1 VAGPKVRCGLP
12 TLPGSGYL
20 SWSALSEFCAS
31 KGISMKV
38 MVALKRVVDFNVRV
52 RPRAD
57 GLGVET
63 AGVKMSVNPF
73 DENAIEEALRLKEAG
88 KASEIVAVSLG
99 GTGAQEGL
107 RHALAMGVDRV
118 IHGPVETGNDELDSL
133 AVAKLLK
140 AIVDA
145 EQPQLIILGK
155 QAIDD
160 DAGQTAQMLAA
171 LLDWPQAVAVSKLSV
186 EGNALNVV
194 REIDGGTESLSIDL
208 PAVVSADLRLNDP
221 RFVKLPN
228 LMMAKKKPIGSIDLS
243 GVAAGVSVAV
253 KKVAE
258 PPARAAGVRVA
269 SVAELVDKLKNE
281 AGVLS

>member
-1 VAGPKVRCGLP
+1 
-12 TLPGSGYL
+12 
-20 SWSALSEFCAS
+20 
-31 KGISMKV
+31 MKV
-38 MVALKRVVDFNVRV
+38 LVALKRVIDYNVRV

-88 KASEIVAVSLG
+88 KATEIVAVTLG
-99 GTGAQEGL
+99 GAAAQEGL

-118 IHGPVETGNDELDSL
+118 IHGETADELDSL
-133 AVAKLLK
+133 AVAKYLK
-140 AIVDA
+140 AVVAA
-145 EQPQLIILGK
+145 EQPQLVLLGK

-160 DAGQTAQMLAA
+160 DAGQAAQMLAA
-171 LLDWPQAVAVSKLSV
+171 LLDWPQAVAVSKLTV
-186 EGNALNVV
+186 EGNAITVV
-194 REIDGGTESLSIDL
+194 REIDGGTETLNIDL
-208 PAVVSADLRLNDP
+208 PAVISADLRLNDP

-243 GVAAGVSVAV
+243 GVAAPLSLAV
-253 KKVAE
+253 KAVAE
-258 PPARAAGVRVA
+258 PPARKGGVKLN

>member
-1 VAGPKVRCGLP
+1 
-12 TLPGSGYL
+12 
-20 SWSALSEFCAS
+20 
-31 KGISMKV
+31 MKV
-38 MVALKRVVDFNVRV
+38 LVALKRVIDYNVRV
-52 RPRAD
+52 RSRAD

-88 KASEIVAVSLG
+88 KATEIVAVTLG
-99 GTGAQEGL
+99 GAGAQEGL

-118 IHGPVETGNDELDSL
+118 IHGETADELDSL
-133 AVAKLLK
+133 AVAKYLK
-140 AIVDA
+140 AVVAA
-145 EQPQLIILGK
+145 EQPQLVLLGK

-160 DAGQTAQMLAA
+160 DAGQAAQMLAA

-186 EGNALNVV
+186 EGSAITVV
-194 REIDGGTESLSIDL
+194 REIDGGTETLNIDL
-208 PAVVSADLRLNDP
+208 PAVISADLRLNDP

-243 GVAAGVSVAV
+243 GVAAPVSLAV
-253 KKVAE
+253 KAVAE
-258 PPARAAGVRVA
+258 PPPRKGGVKLN

-281 AGVLS
+281 AGVL

>member
-1 VAGPKVRCGLP
+1 
-12 TLPGSGYL
+12 
-20 SWSALSEFCAS
+20 
-31 KGISMKV
+31 MKV
-38 MVALKRVVDFNVRV
+38 LVALKRVVDYNVRV
-52 RPRAD
+52 RPNAD
-57 GLGVET
+57 GTGVET

-88 KASEIVAVSLG
+88 KATEIVAVSLG
-99 GTGAQEGL
+99 NAGAQEAL

-118 IHGPVETGNDELDSL
+118 IHGDVAGELDSL

-140 AIVDA
+140 SVVES
-145 EQPQLIILGK
+145 EQPQLVMLGK

-186 EGNALNVV
+186 DGNAITVV
-194 REIDGGTESLSIDL
+194 REIDGGTETLGIDL
-208 PAVVSADLRLNDP
+208 PAVISTDLRLNDP

-243 GVAAGVSVAV
+243 GVGATASL
-253 KKVAE
+253 KTLKVAE
-258 PPARAAGVRVA
+258 PPPRKAGVKLG
-269 SVAELVDKLKNE
+269 SVAELVEKLKNE
-281 AGVLS
+281 AGVL

>member
-1 VAGPKVRCGLP
+1 
-12 TLPGSGYL
+12 
-20 SWSALSEFCAS
+20 
-31 KGISMKV
+31 MKV
-38 MVALKRVVDFNVRV
+38 LVALKRVVDFNVRV

-88 KASEIVAVSLG
+88 KATEIVAVTLG
-99 GTGAQEGL
+99 GIGTQEGL

-118 IHGPVETGNDELDSL
+118 LHGETPEDLDSL
-133 AVAKLLK
+133 AVAKYLK
-140 AIVDA
+140 AVVEA
-145 EQPQLIILGK
+145 EQPQLVLLGK

-171 LLDWPQAVAVSKLSV
+171 LLDWPQSVATSKLEI
-186 EGNALNVV
+186 EGNTATVV
-194 REIDGGTESLSIDL
+194 REIDGGTETLSLDL
-208 PAVVSADLRLNDP
+208 PAVISADLRLNDP

-243 GVAAGVSVAV
+243 GVAAAPHIKVN
-253 KKVAE
+253 KVAE
-258 PPARAAGVRVA
+258 PPPRAAGIKVG
-269 SVAELVDKLKNE
+269 SVAELLDKLKNE
-281 AGVLS
+281 AGVL

>member
-1 VAGPKVRCGLP
+1 
-12 TLPGSGYL
+12 
-20 SWSALSEFCAS
+20 
-31 KGISMKV
+31 MKV
-38 MVALKRVVDFNVRV
+38 LVALKRVIDYNVRV

-88 KASEIVAVSLG
+88 KATEIVAVTLG
-99 GTGAQEGL
+99 GAAAQEGL

-118 IHGPVETGNDELDSL
+118 IHGETADELDSL
-133 AVAKLLK
+133 AVAKYLK
-140 AIVDA
+140 AVVAA
-145 EQPQLIILGK
+145 EQPQLVLLGK

-160 DAGQTAQMLAA
+160 DAGQAAQMLAA
-171 LLDWPQAVAVSKLSV
+171 LLDWPQAVAVSKLTV
-186 EGNALNVV
+186 EGNAITVV
-194 REIDGGTESLSIDL
+194 REIDGGTETLNIDL
-208 PAVVSADLRLNDP
+208 PAVIAADLRLNDP

-243 GVAAGVSVAV
+243 GVAAPLSLAV
-253 KKVAE
+253 KAVAE
-258 PPARAAGVRVA
+258 PPARKGGVKLN

>member
-1 VAGPKVRCGLP
+1 
-12 TLPGSGYL
+12 
-20 SWSALSEFCAS
+20 
-31 KGISMKV
+31 MKV
-38 MVALKRVVDFNVRV
+38 LVALKRVVDYNVRV
-52 RPRAD
+52 RPNAD
-57 GLGVET
+57 GTGVET

-88 KASEIVAVSLG
+88 KATEIVAVSLG
-99 GTGAQEGL
+99 NAGAQEAL

-118 IHGPVETGNDELDSL
+118 IHGDVAGELDSL

-140 AIVDA
+140 SVVES
-145 EQPQLIILGK
+145 EQPQLVMLGK

-186 EGNALNVV
+186 EGNAITVV
-194 REIDGGTESLSIDL
+194 REIDGGTETLGIDL
-208 PAVVSADLRLNDP
+208 PAVISTDLRLNDP

-243 GVAAGVSVAV
+243 GVGATASL
-253 KKVAE
+253 KTLKVAE
-258 PPARAAGVRVA
+258 PPPRKAGVKLG
-269 SVAELVDKLKNE
+269 SVAELVEKLKNE
-281 AGVLS
+281 AGVL

>member
-1 VAGPKVRCGLP
+1 
-12 TLPGSGYL
+12 
-20 SWSALSEFCAS
+20 
-31 KGISMKV
+31 MKV
-38 MVALKRVVDFNVRV
+38 LVALKRVIDYNVRV

-88 KASEIVAVSLG
+88 KATEIVAVTLG
-99 GTGAQEGL
+99 GAAAQEGL

-118 IHGPVETGNDELDSL
+118 IHGETADELDSL
-133 AVAKLLK
+133 AVAKYLK
-140 AIVDA
+140 AVVAA
-145 EQPQLIILGK
+145 EQPQLVLLGK

-160 DAGQTAQMLAA
+160 DAGQAAQMLAA
-171 LLDWPQAVAVSKLSV
+171 LLDWPQAVAVSKLTV
-186 EGNALNVV
+186 EGNTITVV
-194 REIDGGTESLSIDL
+194 REIDGGTETLNIDL
-208 PAVVSADLRLNDP
+208 PAVISADLRLNDP

-243 GVAAGVSVAV
+243 GLAAPVSLAV
-253 KKVAE
+253 KAVAE
-258 PPARAAGVRVA
+258 PPPRKGGVKLN

-281 AGVLS
+281 AGVL

>member
-1 VAGPKVRCGLP
+1 
-12 TLPGSGYL
+12 
-20 SWSALSEFCAS
+20 
-31 KGISMKV
+31 MKV
-38 MVALKRVVDFNVRV
+38 LVALKRVIDYNVRV

-88 KASEIVAVSLG
+88 KATEIVAVTLG
-99 GTGAQEGL
+99 GAGAQEGL

-118 IHGPVETGNDELDSL
+118 IHGETADELDSL
-133 AVAKLLK
+133 AVAKYLK
-140 AIVDA
+140 AVVAA
-145 EQPQLIILGK
+145 EQPQLVLLGK

-160 DAGQTAQMLAA
+160 DAGQAAQMLAA

-186 EGNALNVV
+186 EGSAITVV
-194 REIDGGTESLSIDL
+194 REIDGGTETLNIDL
-208 PAVVSADLRLNDP
+208 PAVISADLRLNDP

-243 GVAAGVSVAV
+243 GVAAPVSLAV
-253 KKVAE
+253 KAVAE
-258 PPARAAGVRVA
+258 PPPRKGGVKLN

-281 AGVLS
+281 AGVL

>member
-1 VAGPKVRCGLP
+1 
-12 TLPGSGYL
+12 
-20 SWSALSEFCAS
+20 
-31 KGISMKV
+31 MKV
-38 MVALKRVVDFNVRV
+38 LVALKRVVDYNVRV
-52 RPRAD
+52 RPNAD
-57 GLGVET
+57 GTGVET

-88 KASEIVAVSLG
+88 KATEIVAVSLG
-99 GTGAQEGL
+99 NAGAQEAL

-118 IHGPVETGNDELDSL
+118 IHGDVAGELDSL

-140 AIVDA
+140 SVVES
-145 EQPQLIILGK
+145 EQPQLVMLGK

-186 EGNALNVV
+186 DGNAITVV
-194 REIDGGTESLSIDL
+194 REIDGGTETLGIDL
-208 PAVVSADLRLNDP
+208 PAVISTDLRLNDP

-243 GVAAGVSVAV
+243 GVGAAASL
-253 KKVAE
+253 KTLKVAE
-258 PPARAAGVRVA
+258 PPPRKAGVKLG
-269 SVAELVDKLKNE
+269 SVAELIEKLKNE
-281 AGVLS
+281 AGVL

>member
-1 VAGPKVRCGLP
+1 
-12 TLPGSGYL
+12 
-20 SWSALSEFCAS
+20 
-31 KGISMKV
+31 MKV
-38 MVALKRVVDFNVRV
+38 LVALKRVIDYNVRV

-88 KASEIVAVSLG
+88 KATEIVAVTLG
-99 GTGAQEGL
+99 GAAAQEGL

-118 IHGPVETGNDELDSL
+118 IHGETADELDSL
-133 AVAKLLK
+133 AVAKYLK
-140 AIVDA
+140 AVVAA
-145 EQPQLIILGK
+145 EQPQLVLLGK

-160 DAGQTAQMLAA
+160 DAGQAAQMLAA

-186 EGNALNVV
+186 EGSAITVV
-194 REIDGGTESLSIDL
+194 REIDGGTETLNIDL
-208 PAVVSADLRLNDP
+208 PAVISADLRLNDP

-243 GVAAGVSVAV
+243 GVAAPVSLAV
-253 KKVAE
+253 KAVAE
-258 PPARAAGVRVA
+258 PPPRKGGVKLN

-281 AGVLS
+281 AGVL

>member
-1 VAGPKVRCGLP
+1 
-12 TLPGSGYL
+12 
-20 SWSALSEFCAS
+20 
-31 KGISMKV
+31 MKV
-38 MVALKRVVDFNVRV
+38 LVALKRVVDYNVRV

-73 DENAIEEALRLKEAG
+73 DENAIEEALRLKTAG
-88 KASEIVAVSLG
+88 AATEIVAVSLG
-99 GTGAQEGL
+99 NAGAQEGL

-118 IHGPVETGNDELDSL
+118 IHGEAADELDSL

-140 AIVDA
+140 AVVAA

-171 LLDWPQAVAVSKLSV
+171 LLDWPQAVAVSKLTV
-186 EGNALNVV
+186 EGNAITVV
-194 REIDGGTESLSIDL
+194 REIDGGTETLNIDL
-208 PAVVSADLRLNDP
+208 PAVISADLRLNDP

-228 LMMAKKKPIGSIDLS
+228 LMMAKKKPIGTIDLS
-243 GVAAGVSVAV
+243 GVSAAISVAV

-258 PPARAAGVRVA
+258 PPARKAGVKLN
-269 SVAELVDKLKNE
+269 SVAELVEKLKNE
-281 AGVLS
+281 AGVL

>member
-1 VAGPKVRCGLP
+1 
-12 TLPGSGYL
+12 
-20 SWSALSEFCAS
+20 
-31 KGISMKV
+31 MKV
-38 MVALKRVVDFNVRV
+38 LVALKRVVDFNVRV
-52 RPRAD
+52 RPTAD

-88 KASEIVAVSLG
+88 KATEIVAVTLG
-99 GTGAQEGL
+99 AATSQEGL

-118 IHGPVETGNDELDSL
+118 VHGEIAAPEALDSL

-140 AIVDA
+140 AVVDA
-145 EQPQLIILGK
+145 EQPQLVLLGK

-171 LLDWPQAVAVSKLSV
+171 LLDWPQAVAVSKLTV
-186 EGNALNVV
+186 EGNAATVV
-194 REIDGGTESLSIDL
+194 REIDGGTETLNIDL
-208 PAVVSADLRLNDP
+208 PAVISADLRLNDP

-243 GVAAGVSVAV
+243 GVPAAVSVAV

-258 PPARAAGVRVA
+258 PPARAAGIKVG
-269 SVAELVDKLKNE
+269 SVAELVEKLKNE
-281 AGVLS
+281 AGVL

>member
-1 VAGPKVRCGLP
+1 
-12 TLPGSGYL
+12 
-20 SWSALSEFCAS
+20 
-31 KGISMKV
+31 MKV
-38 MVALKRVVDFNVRV
+38 LVALKRVVDYNVRV
-52 RPRAD
+52 RPNAD
-57 GLGVET
+57 GTGVET

-88 KASEIVAVSLG
+88 KATEIVAVSLG
-99 GTGAQEGL
+99 NAGAQEAL

-118 IHGPVETGNDELDSL
+118 IHGDVAGELDSL

-140 AIVDA
+140 SVVES
-145 EQPQLIILGK
+145 EQPQLVMLGK

-186 EGNALNVV
+186 DGNAITVV
-194 REIDGGTESLSIDL
+194 REIDGGTETLGIDL
-208 PAVVSADLRLNDP
+208 PAVISTDLRLNDP

-243 GVAAGVSVAV
+243 GVGAAASL
-253 KKVAE
+253 KTLKVAE
-258 PPARAAGVRVA
+258 PPPRKAGVKLG
-269 SVAELVDKLKNE
+269 SVAELVEKLKNE
-281 AGVLS
+281 AGVL